1 MSSPSSP
8 RSHPSSTRSR
18 PQRYQDNVEN
28 EIGGNSGPVG
38 LERRASSREVDPYYY
53 AQRTTSARRGSRADI
68 PGQSDRLRSNS
79 ETSRNRSSMVTTS
92 VPTPSVRRSS
102 ISSTVE
108 PVLLGVSGESHA
120 RGGVGRDLDLRTT
133 KQNRDRDD
141 ISKPA
146 DTEHQASLHVAG
158 AEDDGYAAAVLSR
171 SRLRLERAGIISPSK
186 PTGQRAA
193 STISDARIDSRAPA
207 DRPSIMPRMATSER
221 GEVVRVDA
229 VPARISRVDSSG
241 SLRKPAIL
249 SAAAQGSGTPPSG
262 TQPPTISPGSRSLLG
277 SRKSSSISS
286 SGATGLRRSAKPS
299 VGTGEN
305 EQGEASAAVLKVLRG
320 TSAALVS
327 GSTTPSTRSF
337 IGSSGDSRVQQ
348 DEEELLDSE
357 DGGRVRSR
365 SNSIISASHRLQR
378 GTAGAMSTAA
388 ATTTGETGVRSRRSS
403 TSGAVSRSPNEM
415 MMRSRSGS
423 SGSPSTMSNAG
434 RTLFSHSTRSHTSA
448 SAGHAP
454 FSSLLLPPPTL
465 PLPLPPALLT
475 SPLPSTLS
483 DLSVGSTEAK
493 GSDPPAVSNRSIAA
507 FSHCD
512 DYEHPA
518 AQTATFKPSFLSATR
533 SSRALRDAQAKPQGV
548 EPSSSHRSTST
559 PPTSISRR
567 SSGSGGV
574 VVAAGT
580 SRRSSHIGTRAE
592 VIQQTSR
599 SIDNNNS
606 NCGISPHSGLSAL
619 HKNPS
624 LTTTTA
630 AAAAAAALA
639 ASAVSYH
646 RHGSHIP
653 SHLPRRPQPQPPPS
667 PSPSSSSPPPPLPS
681 VSSPLQTLTEQV
693 TPGRTGATP
702 ESNPRPSISR
712 RAHFGPLA
720 LVTAFRSNR
729 RRANSDASIP
739 VQEHIFNSPAGSSV
753 ASSAS
758 SQFFSQR
765 RPLRAANTTSSTSN
779 NQARPQDMVDYGL
792 DGGQS
797 HAYQRHRADSLTV
810 DSTTS
815 STGPLFNSNVSASGL
830 LASDNVSTN
839 SSRASLGL
847 KWSRKGAGMPSSSG
861 PVSAPASPQV
871 LYNSAS
877 SAYFPTTANTPAAP
891 EAEAATGSQTSEND
905 LTSRAAPP
913 SAAAVIAP
921 IIKVRPEYTTIYR
934 KDPTG
939 SQGKQNVVCVVSI
952 ELPSR
957 RPKTASDNRPPPH
970 SQSRLAAASLSSR
983 PSVNTDNAA
992 SPFNQGR
999 DLADSRSFEDD
1010 RSGSDH
1016 RDFSDPY
1023 LDHRSR
1029 QMQRT
1034 GTAAAASTGGS
1045 SVGAV
1050 VPQSPLL
1057 HARTPSGSHDDRHG
1071 GMSTNSNPF
1080 GTSSSEIGFR
1090 STYTRSDEK
1099 LAGPKE
1105 AAPTVGSSDE
1115 DAGFSFGA
1123 TPAAGMTNQ
1132 DQVLQAAT
1140 EDLRLRVL
1148 DWKGHGI
1155 NEFGSLLTFGFLS
1168 VRQTAVI
1175 RHFHVFLF
1183 RDVLI
1188 CINEEKKRG
1197 LSRFIPGNSSSARSG
1212 PATGAPVTENTLATL
1227 AANAQSAPPLKLKGR
1242 IYLRHIRKIACSPP
1256 KVEHTINIKLDDDS
1270 LDQFVLLFNTR
1281 DEMDVWAKHIL
1292 GQLSSN
1298 ALARSTVYGISSSS
1312 ALRTASEPGRPTPG
1326 LGIEL
1331 SGQTPGSVVAGGS
1344 EANTM
1349 VSNSTAFF
1357 QHPKVNRRAD
1367 SISKKPHLLPSPPV
1381 PAGTPAMSSVGNSPM
1396 SPASVASMSNRAR
1409 SRSPSGQSRA
1419 STFANERSSS
1429 RARGPPSALGP
1440 VTTIAVDDA
1449 PYAKWASSG
1458 GHNPGL
1464 PAPPL
1469 LPHSPIDL
1477 VVMISVPPPTLAAG
1491 RGSHGSTTA
1500 SLKLR
1505 VIRSTLELVISSM
1518 GPRDRLAVVTYST
1531 GQEGQ
1536 VRRTALLNSH
1546 KPRSVQK
1553 FQQFVHSLD
1562 HGWDPKEE
1570 DPFLEDIVRNSSAH
1584 GSKGAES
1591 PRVDSVSA
1599 INVGLDIM
1607 HQRKSKNPVSG
1618 MLLIS
1623 DSAEPP
1629 RRSEMDF
1636 IQSRAEAAGVPIHC
1650 FGFGKSHDAQ
1660 TLWQLANQTRGLYVF
1675 VREWDQLQECLLGCI
1690 GSLMSVALVEFKA
1703 HIGIPSDNH
1712 FRVRKISGPTGA
1724 IISSSGKDV
1733 DIEIGELHYGDV
1745 KEIFVEL
1752 EFDFNG
1758 LVPFVTDVLDD
1769 GRTVVRPVSN
1779 AMIEQG
1785 SATADFMQRLGFQN
1799 LSLDDRNLKEIA
1811 PGPLTEDIVV
1821 LEVDASYRDTTS
1833 QRTLYRTPHATV
1845 LSLEVDATSPDP
1857 LSEASPGTVAVLADP
1872 NVTRRR
1878 IQILVSEMISR
1889 SLYLTSRHNDRQALA
1904 VLSETRRIVEIVVQ
1918 AMSAQDRQG
1927 FPVAQRRVR
1936 KAREFVSLAT
1946 IDLLYAILEDLD
1958 LLLDE
1963 LEHSRHHFDRDLRN
1977 YAAQQAMILRDQKAW
1992 TTRTLLEYMHF
2003 MDDNGPALAAH
2014 GAILGRSSIRQ

>member
-8 RSHPSSTRSR
+8 RSHPSGTRSR
-18 PQRYQDNVEN
+18 PQRSQANVEN

-38 LERRASSREVDPYYY
+38 LERRASSREVDPYSY
-53 AQRTTSARRGSRADI
+53 AQRTTSAHRGSRADI

-79 ETSRNRSSMVTTS
+79 ETSRNKSSMVTTS
-92 VPTPSVRRSS
+92 VPAPSVRRSS

-108 PVLLGVSGESHA
+108 PVLLGVSGGSHA

-146 DTEHQASLHVAG
+146 DTEHQSPLHAAG
-158 AEDDGYAAAVLSR
+158 VEDDGYAAAVLSR

-186 PTGQRAA
+186 PTGQRAG
-193 STISDARIDSRAPA
+193 STISDARVDSGAPVE
-207 DRPSIMPRMATSER
+207 RPSIMPRMATSER
-221 GEVVRVDA
+221 GQVVRLDD

-262 TQPPTISPGSRSLLG
+262 AQPPTISPGSRSLLG
-277 SRKSSSISS
+277 SRKSSSTSS

-299 VGTGEN
+299 VGTGED

-320 TSAALVS
+320 TSVALAS

-337 IGSSGDSRVQQ
+337 IGSSSDSRVQQ

-357 DGGRVRSR
+357 DGGRARSR
-365 SNSIISASHRLQR
+365 SNSIISGSHRLQR
-378 GTAGAMSTAA
+378 GKGSAMLTAA
-388 ATTTGETGVRSRRSS
+388 VATTGETGVRSRRSS
-403 TSGAVSRSPNEM
+403 TSGTVSRSPNEM

-423 SGSPSTMSNAG
+423 SG
-434 RTLFSHSTRSHTSA
+434 TLFSHSTRSPTSA

-454 FSSLLLPPPTL
+454 FSSLVLPPPTL
-465 PLPLPPALLT
+465 PLPPALLT
-475 SPLPSTLS
+475 APLPSTLS

-493 GSDPPAVSNRSIAA
+493 GSDPPPAVSNRSAAA
-507 FSHCD
+507 FCHSD

-518 AQTATFKPSFLSATR
+518 AQTATSKPSFLSATT
-533 SSRALRDAQAKPQGV
+533 SRALLRDAQAKPPGV
-548 EPSSSHRSTST
+548 EPSSSHRST
-559 PPTSISRR
+559 PPISRR
-567 SSGSGGV
+567 GSGSGGV
-574 VVAAGT
+574 GTAGT

-599 SIDNNNS
+599 SIDNNNNK
-606 NCGISPHSGLSAL
+606 NCGISPHSGPSAL

-624 LTTTTA
+624 LTSTTA
-630 AAAAAAALA
+630 AAAATAAALA

-653 SHLPRRPQPQPPPS
+653 SHLPRPLQPQPP
-667 PSPSSSSPPPPLPS
+667 PSSSSPPPPLPS
-681 VSSPLQTLTEQV
+681 ASSPLPTPTEQV
-693 TPGRTGATP
+693 TPGRTAATA
-702 ESNPRPSISR
+702 ESNPPSSFSR

-729 RRANSDASIP
+729 RRANSDAAIP
-739 VQEHIFNSPAGSSV
+739 GQEHIFNSPAGSSV

-765 RPLRAANTTSSTSN
+765 RPLRAANSTSSTFQT
-779 NQARPQDMVDYGL
+779 QARPQDMVDYGL

-877 SAYFPTTANTPAAP
+877 PAYFPTTGNTPAAP
-891 EAEAATGSQTSEND
+891 EAEGATGSQTSEND
-905 LTSRAAPP
+905 VTSRAAPP

-970 SQSRLAAASLSSR
+970 SQSRLAAASQAGR
-983 PSVNTDNAA
+983 PSVNTDNIA

-1057 HARTPSGSHDDRHG
+1057 HTRTPSGSHDDRNG

-1080 GTSSSEIGFR
+1080 GTSNSEIGFR

-1256 KVEHTINIKLDDDS
+1256 KVENTINIKLDDDS

-1298 ALARSTVYGISSSS
+1298 ALARSTVYGISSST

-1331 SGQTPGSVVAGGS
+1331 SGQTPGSVAASGS
-1344 EANTM
+1344 EVNTM
-1349 VSNSTAFF
+1349 VSSSTAFF

-1367 SISKKPHLLPSPPV
+1367 SISKRPHLLPSPPV
-1381 PAGTPAMSSVGNSPM
+1381 PGGTPSMPSVGNSPM
-1396 SPASVASMSNRAR
+1396 SPASVASMGNRAR

-1458 GHNPGL
+1458 GYNPGL

-1570 DPFLEDIVRNSSAH
+1570 DPFLEDIVRNSSIH

-1779 AMIEQG
+1779 ATIEQG